1 MSKIKLMV
9 GTRPDGTRITFEE
22 KDVDKIRFEQFTS
35 IEINEVLSEKE
46 CLERYGKLPESRVT
60 N

>member
-1 MSKIKLMV
+1 MSKIKSIV
-9 GTRPDGTRITFEE
+9 GTRPDGIRITFEE
-22 KDVDKIRFEQFTS
+22 KDIDKIRFEQFTS

-46 CLERYGKLPESRVT
+46 CLERYGTLSG